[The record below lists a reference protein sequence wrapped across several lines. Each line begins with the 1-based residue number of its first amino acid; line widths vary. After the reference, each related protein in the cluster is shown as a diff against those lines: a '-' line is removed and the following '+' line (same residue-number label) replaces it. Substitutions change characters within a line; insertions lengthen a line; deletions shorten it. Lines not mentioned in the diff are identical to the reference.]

1 VAGFARAGGLLVA
14 TLTVP
19 DDVEETVAVL
29 FVLVILLTVDVV
41 LPVVADTLF
50 VPTNR
55 VPDTAVDV
63 AFVPALTVPPDVEET
78 VAVLFVLATLLT
90 VDVVLPV
97 VADTLFVPTS
107 RVP

>member
-1 VAGFARAGGLLVA
+1 LASFLSFDSSDGAGDGVAGFARAGGLLVA

-50 VPTNR
+50 VPT
-55 VPDTAVDV
+55 
-63 AFVPALTVPPDVEET
+63 
-78 VAVLFVLATLLT
+78 
-90 VDVVLPV
+90 
-97 VADTLFVPTS
+97 S